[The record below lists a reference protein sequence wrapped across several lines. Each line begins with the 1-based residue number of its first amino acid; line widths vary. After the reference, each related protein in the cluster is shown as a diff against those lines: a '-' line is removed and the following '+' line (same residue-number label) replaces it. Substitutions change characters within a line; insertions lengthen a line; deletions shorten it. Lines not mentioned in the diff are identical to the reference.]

1 MRLEIYLNIGA
12 IHKLDVWPYCCYVT
26 KNGNYVSG
34 TIETAY
40 YFISRE
46 DREDAY
52 WIVQEVSDKIDKRT
66 GKLIPFEKKV
76 IVYLYPQKGIFLISH
91 FNGKKKRKN
100 RT

>member
-34 TIETAY
+34 TIETAH

-46 DREDAY
+46 DREDATA
-52 WIVQEVSDKIDKRT
+52 I
-66 GKLIPFEKKV
+66 G
-76 IVYLYPQKGIFLISH
+76 
-91 FNGKKKRKN
+91 
-100 RT
+100 